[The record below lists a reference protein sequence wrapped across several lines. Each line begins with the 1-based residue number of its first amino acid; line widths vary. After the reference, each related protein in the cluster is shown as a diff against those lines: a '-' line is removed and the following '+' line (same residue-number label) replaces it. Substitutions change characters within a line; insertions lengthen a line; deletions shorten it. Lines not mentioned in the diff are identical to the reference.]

1 MEKLTSRIKEVL
13 TERNMGQMRSTENLC
28 KIFTI
33 VNPCV
38 CNRCQSSPELQ
49 LRTVE
54 ILQVNLKDFKRI
66 EKGELP
72 RLVCFHNGIIL
83 IVICLKIL
91 LQI

>member
-1 MEKLTSRIKEVL
+1 MEGPTSRIKEAL
-13 TERNMGQMRSTENLC
+13 TERYMELMRFTEDLC

-33 VNPCV
+33 VNPYV
-38 CNRCQSSPELQ
+38 CNRCQSSLELQ

-54 ILQVNLKDFKRI
+54 ILQVNPKDFKRI